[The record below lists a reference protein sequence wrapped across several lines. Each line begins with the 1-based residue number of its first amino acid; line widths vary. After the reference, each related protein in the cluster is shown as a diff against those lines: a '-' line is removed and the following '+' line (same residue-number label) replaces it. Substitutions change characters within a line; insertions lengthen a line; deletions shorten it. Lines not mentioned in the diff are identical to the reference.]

1 MNHAQSLAE
10 NQPPSNDF
18 EDFEKLPSFS
28 FQQELPKSSLKRK
41 KDGDGFEF
49 LDGAENNLDRNQS
62 Q

>member
-49 LDGAENNLDRNQS
+49 
-62 Q
+62 